1 MLASP
6 SRRYQMRRVTIA
18 VIGNGKTSRANV
30 EALLNDTI
38 ESFDETHLAL
48 IYDNTPSEGVTWSK
62 QYAESKNI
70 LYKEYSAL
78 DFSGLILDNKDK
90 EIKFFILWD
99 DEDFECVEA
108 IRCSQENSL
117 TAFDLTNG
125 LVSIKSITTE
135 IKPRTAPSVMPEIE
149 TKVNPDIKDGSKYK
163 SNFVKVTVH
172 EDDDEDEEEEEDDG
186 EYEYESSEII
196 FEAIEEIAKIFA
208 VAVAS
213 AIKEAMKETPD
224 EPK

>member
-1 MLASP
+1 
-6 SRRYQMRRVTIA
+6 
-18 VIGNGKTSRANV
+18 
-30 EALLNDTI
+30 
-38 ESFDETHLAL
+38 
-48 IYDNTPSEGVTWSK
+48 
-62 QYAESKNI
+62 
-70 LYKEYSAL
+70 
-78 DFSGLILDNKDK
+78 
-90 EIKFFILWD
+90 
-99 DEDFECVEA
+99 
-108 IRCSQENSL
+108 
-117 TAFDLTNG
+117 
-125 LVSIKSITTE
+125 
-135 IKPRTAPSVMPEIE
+135 MPEIE